1 MAWPYGIT
9 DPNLYAYIMNAAA
22 SLSSYPYGL
31 PNSPSHLN
39 YYASLG
45 LQRAAAAYSPY
56 GLPSPLRP
64 RGEMPLPGAPHGGL
78 LRPPTDLHPPTPGH
92 GPSSGPSPPTS
103 LPCSMHPGRDPA
115 APAHLLGHSSLL
127 PPGAP
132 PCTAAAGEPCSC
144 HLFYGGLPSM
154 PPTSLPAPTPI
165 AHAHITATS
174 LATSLPTPVLP
185 PSLFQ
190 PYKTDVE
197 RA

>member
-1 MAWPYGIT
+1 MAWPYGIS

-22 SLSSYPYGL
+22 SLTQYPYGL

-56 GLPSPLRP
+56 GFPSPLRP
-64 RGEMPLPGAPHGGL
+64 RGELPLPGSPL
-78 LRPPTDLHPPTPGH
+78 IRPPTEPPH
-92 GPSSGPSPPTS
+92 GPAHGPTSGPSTPTS
-103 LPCSMHPGRDPA
+103 LPCSLHPSRDPA
-115 APAHLLGHSSLL
+115 APANILSHSSSLL

-132 PCTAAAGEPCSC
+132 PCTAAAGEPCNC
-144 HLFYGGLPSM
+144 HLFYSGLPSA

-165 AHAHITATS
+165 AAHAHITS
-174 LATSLPTPVLP
+174 LATSLPVPPTP